1 MKKYS
6 KEEWRKMQDEK
17 KDKLFNRVSDIIN
30 NFQNAPE
37 NIIEY
42 LKFNA
47 KFHQY
52 SNNNT
57 ILIYEQ
63 NNMARFC
70 ASYKAF
76 KDMGYQVQKGQT
88 GMKILVPQLLTLWF
102 DEKHQEWKKLSESTK
117 EEKEKVK
124 NNEVQTKRITVFG
137 IGTVF
142 DIGQTDCP
150 TSDYPK
156 LFDVGFASETHNRLY
171 NAVVNFAESRGITV
185 KEQFFPSITQRG
197 YYSRNDNLIA
207 ISDKLEDSMKLSVIT
222 HELSHA
228 LMHNKPEAAEL
239 PMEQKEI
246 EADSLSLMFRDHL
259 GIAEIEDVRQSH
271 LQAAY
276 KAYLNWA
283 HDNKGNMHCPELSE
297 ILDNVH
303 NTYIDIIHDF
313 DKSINHYL
321 ERHQQSLNV
330 NNGLPSQTE
339 ITVVAAYENAY
350 SISADKSQ
358 TVWFGDLGLY
368 ETSAHYNPDTFHS
381 VLNMAMQ
388 KLGITK
394 KDLQSSFFSDY
405 NQLKTYFS
413 ILSSAEQ
420 ENTQF
425 ENQLE
430 KYLNGKFKPHEY
442 ITVCSTPLVLQI
454 CDVPDLQVTVNQ
466 STIQKIIS
474 NDNKKIPHA
483 HDIDIEDLKQ
493 LPDQL
498 RNPVMILNGS
508 KPDSLVLITDIT
520 DNQDKTI
527 IISLDINKPG
537 FNQSVNK
544 ITSMYGKDNI
554 VNYLSNQIQSGNLI
568 AQNTEKSQQLLSI
581 TGLQSSRTTNVI
593 DYTDS
598 IYYSADFVKM
608 PNDKMLESNHSKLK
622 DLLIKNN
629 ESPAAVLSDEQLLKW
644 YSFSSQ
650 INNPEELKTSLKDLL
665 ENEMKIVSIQ
675 LSSDGY
681 QITQLDENYISQ
693 SIDNVLY
700 ASEQE
705 AFQSAL
711 ADNTISKII
720 SWNCMLQAA
729 TNQNLNDILVSDN
742 LKYPHIKIEW
752 SENTAI
758 NYENRLSLSSAEK
771 LFSEQTKI
779 NKNNGTIE
787 ETQFSFFLDNKN
799 VFPFNIS
806 IGENNSS
813 ILEYINQQIKDLS
826 GDISENQSFKSLTNY
841 LQEKGFIQEQ
851 ILNDDF
857 NLLEL

>member
-17 KDKLFNRVSDIIN
+17 KDKLFNRVNDIIN
-30 NFQNAPE
+30 HFQNAPE

-52 SNNNT
+52 SSNNT

-63 NNMARFC
+63 NHMARFC
-70 ASYKAF
+70 ASYKTF

-88 GMKILVPQLLTLWF
+88 GMKILVPQLLTLWY
-102 DEKHQEWKKLSESTK
+102 DEKLQEWKKLSESTK

-124 NNEVQTKRITVFG
+124 NNEVKTKRITMFG
-137 IGTVF
+137 VGTVF

-156 LFDVGFASETHNRLY
+156 LFDVGFASETHSRLY
-171 NAVVNFAESRGITV
+171 AAVVHYAESKGIAV
-185 KEQFFPSITQRG
+185 EEQFFPSITQRG
-197 YYSRNDNLIA
+197 YYSRDNNLIA

-228 LMHNKPEAAEL
+228 LMHSNPEAAEL

-246 EADSLSLMFRDHL
+246 EADSLSLMLRDHL
-259 GIAEIEDVRQSH
+259 GITEIEDVRQNH

-276 KAYLNWA
+276 KSYLNWA
-283 HDNKGNMHCPELSE
+283 HDNKENIHCPELSE

-321 ERHQQSLNV
+321 ELHQKSFNV
-330 NNGLPSQTE
+330 NNNLPSQTE

-350 SISADKSQ
+350 SVSADKSQ

-368 ETSAHYNPDTFHS
+368 EASAHYNPDTFQS
-381 VLNMAMQ
+381 VLNTAMQ
-388 KLGITK
+388 KLGIK
-394 KDLQSSFFSDY
+394 ENDLQSRFFNDY

-413 ILSSAEQ
+413 TLSSAEQ

-430 KYLNGKFKPHEY
+430 EYLNGTFKPHEY
-442 ITVCSTPLVLQI
+442 ITVCSTPLSLQI
-454 CDVPDLQVTVNQ
+454 CDVPNLQVTVNQ

-493 LPDQL
+493 LPNQL
-498 RNPVMILNGS
+498 RNPVMILKGS

-554 VNYLSNQIQSGNLI
+554 ANYLSNQIQSGNLI

-581 TGLQSSRTTNVI
+581 TGLQSSETTNVI

-598 IYYSADFVKM
+598 ICYSADFVKM
-608 PNDKMLESNHSKLK
+608 PDDKILENNHSKLK

-629 ESPAAVLSDEQLLKW
+629 ESPAAVLSDNHLLTW

-650 INNPEELKTSLKDLL
+650 INNPEEIKTILKNLF

-675 LSSDGY
+675 PSSDGY
-681 QITQLDENYISQ
+681 QITQLDENYTLRP
-693 SIDNVLY
+693 IDSVLY
-700 ASEQE
+700 KSEQE

-711 ADNTISKII
+711 ANDTISKVT
-720 SWNCMLQAA
+720 SPDCMLQAA
-729 TNQNLNDILVSDN
+729 VNKSLNDVLISDN

-758 NYENRLSLSSAEK
+758 NYEDRLSLSSAEK
-771 LFSEQTKI
+771 LFSEQSTI
-779 NKNNGTIE
+779 NQNNGTFE
-787 ETQFSFFLDNKN
+787 ETKFSFFLDNKN
-799 VFPFNIS
+799 VFQFNIS

-813 ILEYINQQIKDLS
+813 ILEYINQQIRNMS
-826 GDISENQSFKSLTNY
+826 ADISENQSLKSLTNY
-841 LQEKGFIQEQ
+841 LHEKGFIEERTFA
-851 ILNDDF
+851 DDF
-857 NLLEL
+857 NFLEL

>member
-1 MKKYS
+1 MKKYN

-70 ASYKAF
+70 ASYKTF

-124 NNEVQTKRITVFG
+124 NNEVQTKRITAFG
-137 IGTVF
+137 IGNVF

-156 LFDVGFASETHNRLY
+156 LFDVGFASETHSRLY

-283 HDNKGNMHCPELSE
+283 HDNKENMHCPELSE

-321 ERHQQSLNV
+321 ELHQQSLNV

-381 VLNMAMQ
+381 VLNTAMQ

-413 ILSSAEQ
+413 ILSSAKQ

-508 KPDSLVLITDIT
+508 KPASLVLITDIT

-554 VNYLSNQIQSGNLI
+554 ANYLSNQIQSGNLI

-581 TGLQSSRTTNVI
+581 TGLQSSGTTNVI

-598 IYYSADFVKM
+598 ICYSADFVKM
-608 PNDKMLESNHSKLK
+608 PNDKMLENNHSKLK

-629 ESPAAVLSDEQLLKW
+629 ESPAAVLSDNQLLKW

-650 INNPEELKTSLKDLL
+650 INNPEELKTSLKNLL
-665 ENEMKIVSIQ
+665 ENEMRIVSIQ
-675 LSSDGY
+675 PSSDGY
-681 QITQLDENYISQ
+681 QITQLDENYTSQ

-700 ASEQE
+700 ASQQE

-720 SWNCMLQAA
+720 SCDCMLQAA
-729 TNQNLNDILVSDN
+729 TNQSLSDVLVSDN

-758 NYENRLSLSSAEK
+758 NYEDRLSLSSAEK
-771 LFSEQTKI
+771 LFSEQTTI
-779 NKNNGTIE
+779 NQNNGTIE
-787 ETQFSFFLDNKN
+787 ETQFSFSLDNKN

-806 IGENNSS
+806 IGENNGS

-826 GDISENQSFKSLTNY
+826 ADISENQSLKLLTNY
-841 LQEKGFIQEQ
+841 LQEKGFIEERAF
-851 ILNDDF
+851 NDDF
-857 NLLEL
+857 NFLEL